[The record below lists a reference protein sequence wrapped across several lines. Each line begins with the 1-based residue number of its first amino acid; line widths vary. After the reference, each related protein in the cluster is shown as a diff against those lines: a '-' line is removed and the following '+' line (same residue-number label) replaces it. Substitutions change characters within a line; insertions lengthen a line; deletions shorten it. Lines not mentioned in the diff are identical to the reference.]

1 MRPTSLSVRDFR
13 PLPRALP
20 ADTGAPPGARRAL
33 PYPKNEPLCARG
45 GADASARGAAPRA
58 LLERRA
64 AIPCVHRAG
73 PVQAEDPLTGA
84 RARARQRLGARRV
97 RAAEL

>member
-20 ADTGAPPGARRAL
+20 ADTGAPLGARRTL
-33 PYPKNEPLCARG
+33 PYPKNEPLYARG
-45 GADASARGAAPRA
+45 GANASARCPARPAGAACSR
-58 LLERRA
+58 
-64 AIPCVHRAG
+64 
-73 PVQAEDPLTGA
+73 PVQGVRRPRGFLNKTN
-84 RARARQRLGARRV
+84 RAHARQRLGARRV